1 MYKVV
6 VVGKCF
12 ILNVYYSN
20 HLFLLIFVLYENFQV
35 HYERKVLN
43 WMHVQVH
50 LVLSQVKSNVI

>member
-12 ILNVYYSN
+12 ILNVHYSN

-35 HYERKVLN
+35 HYKRKVFELN
-43 WMHVQVH
+43 AR
-50 LVLSQVKSNVI
+50 SSPSSTITG